1 MKEKELLH
9 FESITNERASEWIVF
24 IHGAGGSIKTWKYQ
38 INDLQKEYNLLLLDL
53 RDHGMSKNII
63 PAQEDYSFSL
73 ISADI
78 KKVLDHLGIVK
89 AHFITLSMGSIVLQ
103 DFITHYPDMV
113 KKNIM
118 AGGIFKANSTI
129 KLFVHTAKLV
139 NHILPYKEMYS
150 TFSYLLMPRKRNQ
163 KARRLYQMQA
173 RKLDSKDYL
182 KWVGLYKLFFD
193 LLTSSYNN
201 QLKNEALV
209 IMGDQDYIFKQSA
222 HQYVNNQQNAQ
233 FVSIENTGHIC
244 NIEAP
249 DIFNHLVLDFLK
261 KTSTAIRKPR
271 TKELSYTN

>member
-9 FESITNERASEWIVF
+9 FESIINKRASEWIVF
-24 IHGAGGSIKTWKYQ
+24 IHGAGGSIKTWIYQ
-38 INDLQKEYNLLLLDL
+38 INNLQKEYNLLLLDL

-78 KKVLDHLGIVK
+78 KKVLDHVGIVK

-103 DFITHYPDMV
+103 DFIAHYPKMV
-113 KKNIM
+113 EKAIM
-118 AGGIFKANSTI
+118 AGGIFKANFTI

-139 NHILPYKEMYS
+139 NHILPYKAMYS
-150 TFSYLLMPRKRNQ
+150 AFSYLLMPRKRNQ

-193 LLTSSYNN
+193 LLNSSYNN
-201 QLKNEALV
+201 QLKNEVLI
-209 IMGDQDYIFKQSA
+209 IMGNQDYIFKQSA

-233 FVSIENTGHIC
+233 FVSIENAGHIC
-244 NIEAP
+244 NIEEP
-249 DIFNHLVLDFLK
+249 DIFNYLVLNFLK
-261 KTSTAIRKPR
+261 KKTTAIRKPR
-271 TKELSYTN
+271 TKGLSYTN